1 MIARNLTARVE
12 LLSDVHIGTGTELMR
27 DVDWIAP
34 GDGYVYFADSDH
46 LLEEVFARAEAD
58 GKEMREVAKLL
69 AGSTLTSLYRDLH
82 WLTNEDFGE
91 QPSAVPLPAARQPG
105 HRRHPG
111 ADQGCVRPAI
121 PARLIAEGRAA
132 HGAGG
137 GRGRGGEAGP
147 ESAGVQPFLGR
158 PAGGAATLRQRPQP

>member
-1 MIARNLTARVE
+1 MIARNLIARVE
-12 LLSDVHIGTGTELMR
+12 LLSDVHIGTGTELVR

-58 GKEMREVAKLL
+58 GKEMREVARLL
-69 AGSTLTSLYRDLH
+69 AGQHPHRPLPRPALADHGGLRRA
-82 WLTNEDFGE
+82 
-91 QPSAVPLPAARQPG
+91 PSAVPLSAARQPG
-105 HRRHPG
+105 HGRHPG
-111 ADQGCVRPAI
+111 ADQGCVRPAVS
-121 PARLIAEGRAA
+121 ARLVAEGRAA

-147 ESAGVQPFLGR
+147 ESAGE
-158 PAGGAATLRQRPQP
+158 

>member
-1 MIARNLTARVE
+1 MIARNMIARVE

-46 LLEEVFARAEAD
+46 LLEEVFDRAEAN
-58 GKEMREVAKLL
+58 GKEMREVAKVL

-82 WLTNEDFGE
+82 WLTAADFGE
-91 QPSAVPLPAARQPG
+91 QHPLFRYRVRGSPATVAIREQIK
-105 HRRHPG
+105 
-111 ADQGCVRPAI
+111 DVYRPTVS
-121 PARLIAEGRAA
+121 ARLVAERRAA

-137 GRGRGGEAGP
+137 GRGRGGEARS
-147 ESAGVQPFLGR
+147 ESAGV
-158 PAGGAATLRQRPQP
+158 